1 MSTGK
6 SPNSKQ
12 QQSRSQRITNNRF
25 RNATK
30 NKSRS
35 IILQHD
41 GCDESESLPTSFKA
55 SKMRTTKQQNC
66 NSASTIITTPT
77 KSSNSLVYRKP
88 GSSRSKYTTN
98 DTGGVS
104 YGVDSTDIV
113 IAGSSTNLQNKHL
126 YTIKPIIPARKK
138 ELISVAKAMH
148 REAFAPRV
156 KKLFQRET
164 NAALDAVESGI
175 YIGWGCPKF
184 TWDCIRL
191 DSTSRCFCDHTLE
204 EHEPFEKTMTAAS
217 KKQPKRLLK
226 CLVTNCSCRSFNF
239 VPQRPEDIGE
249 WWLRKR
255 PGFDGAGWRAK
266 CRCKHTHVQHNPA
279 SKRCKVAG
287 CSCFRFESNFL
298 CAACDR
304 HLEEHETF
312 FEDAKTRQE
321 IGLPCGQHYLPFN
334 ELPDLRNICLSGA
347 PEDSR
352 RYEEIAFGP
361 YSIPPPISNKLQTS
375 STNQVT
381 QFTRGYR

>member
-1 MSTGK
+1 MSSAGK
-6 SPNSKQ
+6 NPSSSQ
-12 QQSRSQRITNNRF
+12 QQRRRARITNNKKQQ
-25 RNATK
+25 NAPN

-35 IILQHD
+35 IILHHD
-41 GCDESESLPTSFKA
+41 DCDELKSSPMPLKEERTRKTNTLKKKNFKGASSTTS
-55 SKMRTTKQQNC
+55 S
-66 NSASTIITTPT
+66 SSSTIMKPKRTSSVVHHG
-77 KSSNSLVYRKP
+77 KSIIS
-88 GSSRSKYTTN
+88 T
-98 DTGGVS
+98 
-104 YGVDSTDIV
+104 DSTDIS
-113 IAGSSTNLQNKHL
+113 IAGSSTQLQNRHS

-164 NAALDAVESGI
+164 NAAIDAVETGV
-175 YIGWGCPKF
+175 YIGWRCPEF

-191 DSTSRCFCDHTLE
+191 DSASRCFCDHTLE
-204 EHEPFEKTMTAAS
+204 KHEPFHKRITAS
-217 KKQPKRLLK
+217 SGKQPKRFIK
-226 CLVTNCSCRSFNF
+226 CLVTNCSCKSFNF

-249 WWLRKR
+249 WWLPKR
-255 PGFDGAGWRAK
+255 PGFDGSAWRAK

-279 SKRCKVAG
+279 SKRCKITG

-312 FEDAKTRQE
+312 FEDTKTRQE
-321 IGLPCGQHYLPFN
+321 FGLPCGQHYLPFN
-334 ELPDLRNICLSGA
+334 ELPDLRNICLSGE

-361 YSIPPPISNKLQTS
+361 YSIPPPSNNKSQTGL
-375 STNQVT
+375 TDQVK
-381 QFTRGYR
+381 QFRRDYR